1 MSGVETEL
9 GQTDDDDD
17 ATDLTA
23 EAETDW
29 LDTYTMEFLPGIMRR
44 LAFPTA
50 ACLGSLDGDAL
61 RDVTMEE
68 FIHSGNMP
76 AVRYYQFLVFVSYE

>member
-17 ATDLTA
+17 DATDLTA
-23 EAETDW
+23 EAETDQ
-29 LDTYTMEFLPGIMRR
+29 LAGYTMEFLPGIMRR

-50 ACLGSLDGDAL
+50 ACLGSLAGQGRA
-61 RDVTMEE
+61 
-68 FIHSGNMP
+68 
-76 AVRYYQFLVFVSYE
+76 

>member
-9 GQTDDDDD
+9 GQTDDD

-23 EAETDW
+23 EAETDQ
-29 LDTYTMEFLPGIMRR
+29 LAGYTTMEFLPGIMRR

-50 ACLGSLDGDAL
+50 ACLGSLAGQGRA
-61 RDVTMEE
+61 
-68 FIHSGNMP
+68 
-76 AVRYYQFLVFVSYE
+76 

>member
-1 MSGVETEL
+1 MSVETEL
-9 GQTDDDDD
+9 GQTDDD

-29 LDTYTMEFLPGIMRR
+29 LDTQWSF
-44 LAFPTA
+44 
-50 ACLGSLDGDAL
+50 CLGLCAGLLFPLQPASDPWLDRDAL

-68 FIHSGNMP
+68 FIHSGNFLQVFMFNHLK
-76 AVRYYQFLVFVSYE
+76 AVRFYQF

>member
-9 GQTDDDDD
+9 GQTDDD

-23 EAETDW
+23 EAETDATDSDQ
-29 LDTYTMEFLPGIMRR
+29 LAGYTMEFLPGIMRR

-50 ACLGSLDGDAL
+50 ACLGSLAGRGRA
-61 RDVTMEE
+61 
-68 FIHSGNMP
+68 
-76 AVRYYQFLVFVSYE
+76 

>member
-9 GQTDDDDD
+9 GQTDDD

-50 ACLGSLDGDAL
+50 ACLGSLAGRGRA
-61 RDVTMEE
+61 
-68 FIHSGNMP
+68 
-76 AVRYYQFLVFVSYE
+76 